1 MKNMNFLQAG
11 ELLRRA
17 ALPDGLV
24 VCTLRWAGAVVGCT
38 VSWAVEKGGPKGCPF
53 LPLTQPLPAACRTAF
68 LCSPPARPESSH
80 FSFGNMALQPA
91 QPSN

>member
-38 VSWAVEKGGPKGCPF
+38 VSWAVEKGF
-53 LPLTQPLPAACRTAF
+53 TQPLPAACRTAF